1 MILLPLAVLL
11 CAYALALFL
20 WRGHMIA
27 YSVNGAI
34 HDKRGPLA
42 LATVVVLALVSILV
56 LSIVDMART
65 MHDQGQGAR
74 ELLASLV
81 PAAPRGA

>member
-11 CAYALALFL
+11 CAYSLALFL

-34 HDKRGPLA
+34 DDKRGPLV
-42 LATVVVLALVSILV
+42 LASVVVLALLSILV

-65 MHDQGQGAR
+65 MHEQGQGAAM
-74 ELLASLV
+74 LLASLV
-81 PAAPRGA
+81 PS